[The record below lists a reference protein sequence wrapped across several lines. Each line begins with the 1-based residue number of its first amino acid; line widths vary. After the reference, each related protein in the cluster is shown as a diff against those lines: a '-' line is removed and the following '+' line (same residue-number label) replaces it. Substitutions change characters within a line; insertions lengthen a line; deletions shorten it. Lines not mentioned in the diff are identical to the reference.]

1 MGQLNPCSL
10 VVLDEIVVTKA
21 EDTETSKTM
30 SPELNK
36 DSYFYVHFDS
46 SRTICRL
53 NINKFCGR
61 SCSKPRFE
69 TLLEHVER
77 GYFFYAGN
85 SMWNGGRYIVIGSTL
100 YRVQGE
106 FEGAHERESDLY
118 AYDFPHDTDE

>member
-30 SPELNK
+30 SPEPNK

-46 SRTICRL
+46 PRTICRL
-53 NINKFCGR
+53 NIIKFCGR
-61 SCSKPRFE
+61 SCRKPRFE

-77 GYFFYAGN
+77 GYYF
-85 SMWNGGRYIVIGSTL
+85 L
-100 YRVQGE
+100 CRVQGE
-106 FEGAHERESDLY
+106 FEGDHDRESEVY